1 MKEELDKTRTFLFR
15 GKDFTEKIKAL
26 EMEDAIAE
34 FEAYF
39 PELEWITVEE
49 IVD

>member
-1 MKEELDKTRTFLFR
+1 MRGLDKTRTFLFR

-26 EMEDAIAE
+26 DMEGAKAV

-39 PELEWITVEE
+39 PELKWIMVEE
-49 IVD
+49 IID